1 MKKQILIVG
10 LGRLGA
16 TLARALSS
24 AGHEVLA
31 IDTDEKNVQSVAAD
45 VTQAVQ
51 ADGTSEA
58 TLRELGA
65 GNFDL
70 AIVTIG
76 AEVENSVLATILL
89 KRLGV
94 PYVIA
99 RANSELHGT
108 ILDKIGADRIVYPE
122 HDIGLRIAHEIEMGS
137 VTDYVP
143 VSEGYGVAK
152 IVTPSYLDGKRLSE
166 LGFKVSGKGDLA
178 VLLLQHGNEV
188 TVSPE
193 PQETVRT
200 GDTLVVSGSTES
212 LGQILTSMRSESEK
226 KSEQ

>member
-16 TLARALSS
+16 TLASALSNT
-24 AGHEVLA
+24 GHEVLA
-31 IDTDEKNVQSVAAD
+31 IDTDEKNVHSVATK

-51 ADGTSEA
+51 ADGTNEA

-65 GNFDL
+65 GNFDI

-76 AEVENSVLATILL
+76 GEVENSVLATILL

-108 ILDKIGADRIVYPE
+108 ILDKIGADRVVYPE

-178 VLLLQHGNEV
+178 VLLIQHGNEV
-188 TVSPE
+188 TISPE
-193 PQETVRT
+193 LQETVKA
-200 GDTLVVSGSTES
+200 GDILVVSGSTES
-212 LGQILTSMRSESEK
+212 LGRILSSMRSESGK
-226 KSEQ
+226 